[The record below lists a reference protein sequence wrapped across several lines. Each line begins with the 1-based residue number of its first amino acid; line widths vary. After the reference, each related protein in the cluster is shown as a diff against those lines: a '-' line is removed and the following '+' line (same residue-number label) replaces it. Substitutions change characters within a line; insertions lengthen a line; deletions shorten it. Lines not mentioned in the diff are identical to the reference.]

1 MRAIELI
8 ERSPMQAVVTTIRG
22 GLEPGQVGGV
32 LARAGVGKSAFLVH
46 VALNSLVRG
55 INVLHVSMTDTQAH
69 VRSFYDEIFA
79 EIERSTDDIADT
91 VSARVSM
98 ERHRVIHSCLG
109 RAFTPDDLNR
119 LLEMVAEVMDFRPQL
134 VVIDGLDIDGGAP
147 DVAAWATVA
156 KEHALRM
163 WLALR
168 THREHGPSVDEAS
181 DAFPTAIA
189 LTQDDRDVLLRVLR
203 VGSAAPEDD
212 VILRLDPVTMLVRP
226 EDARDPTT
234 SPPSPPA
241 RHCTLHSGGAMGAE
255 AYFGEVAEKW
265 GVKEVNFTFEGHNQ
279 KRSTSRRVLSDRE
292 LEAGSVSLVYVSH
305 RLHRHWEKTP
315 LLRKVLQTLWH
326 VVSHADQVFV
336 VGVIQ
341 EDGTVHGG
349 TGWSVEL
356 ARRWHKPVWVFD
368 QEKRSWFIWDGQS
381 WREGVPV
388 IESTRIAGSG
398 TRFLSD
404 EGKQAIEDLFTRS
417 FGEEDS
423 PEVKPQA

>member
-8 ERSPMQAVVTTIRG
+8 ERSPMQAVVTTVRG
-22 GLEPGQVGGV
+22 GLAPGQVGGV

-55 INVLHVSMTDTQAH
+55 INVLHVSMSDTQAH

-79 EIERSTDDIADT
+79 EIARSSTDVTDD
-91 VSARVSM
+91 VSARVAM

-109 RAFTPDDLNR
+109 RSFTPDDLSR
-119 LLEMVAEVMDFRPQL
+119 LLEMVSEVMDFRPQL
-134 VVIDGLDIDGGAP
+134 VVIDGLSGDETP
-147 DVAAWATVA
+147 DVAAWSAVA
-156 KEHALRM
+156 DKHALRM
-163 WLALR
+163 WMALR
-168 THREHGPSVDEAS
+168 THRTDGPSAEDVGA
-181 DAFPTAIA
+181 AFSTAIE
-189 LTQDDRDVLLRVLR
+189 LTQDDRDVMLKVIRVAGAS
-203 VGSAAPEDD
+203 VDAPDT
-212 VILRLDPVTMLVRP
+212 LRLDPVTMLVRP
-226 EDARDPTT
+226 EDARDTTT
-234 SPPSPPA
+234 SPPSPLPQ
-241 RHCTLHSGGAMGAE
+241 HCTLHSGGAMGAE
-255 AYFGEVAEKW
+255 AYFGEVAERW

-279 KRSTSRRVLSDRE
+279 KRATSRRVLTDRE
-292 LEAGSVSLVYVSH
+292 LEAGAVSLVYVSH

-326 VVSHADQVFV
+326 VVSHADQIFV
-336 VGVIQ
+336 IGVIQ

-368 QEKRSWFIWDGQS
+368 QEKQKWFIWDGER
-381 WREGVPV
+381 WREGTPV

-404 EGKQAIEDLFTRS
+404 EGRQAIDDLFTRS
-417 FGEEDS
+417 FGED
-423 PEVKPQA
+423 PA